1 MICLMAEGRR
11 NPGVLLAGRGL
22 TCGSFASFE
31 QIINRGLGVETRDNS
46 LCRFIFLDRWILLD

>member
-46 LCRFIFLDRWILLD
+46 LCRFIFLDRY